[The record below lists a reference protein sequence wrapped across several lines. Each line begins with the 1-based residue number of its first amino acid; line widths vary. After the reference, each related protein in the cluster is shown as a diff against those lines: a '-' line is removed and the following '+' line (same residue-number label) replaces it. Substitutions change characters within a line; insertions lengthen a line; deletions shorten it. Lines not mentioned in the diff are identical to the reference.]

1 LFAIEFPGEALLAS
15 AAAGPPDAAA
25 AMPDE
30 GAFAAEGRLAGRVVT
45 DLRGG
50 AHRSRLGEHKQ
61 SKYGDRRDYNLFLTH
76 TGTRRSA
83 ANQSRKP
90 GHFIT

>member
-1 LFAIEFPGEALLAS
+1 VTVGATSACKALFAIEFPGEALLAS

-25 AMPDE
+25 AVPGK

-45 DLRGG
+45 DLRGD

-61 SKYGDRRDYNLFLTH
+61 SNNGNRRDYNLFLSH
-76 TGTRRSA
+76 TGT
-83 ANQSRKP
+83 SR
-90 GHFIT
+90 